1 MADQALSPRVAQL
14 LLLIA
19 AAISIAVVPV
29 VVPVARAD
37 EDLAGSSV
45 RAVSSGAELAAA
57 IADERISLVLAGADL
72 TLADSDWVGYP
83 VPVPLR
89 RNLTIRGSA
98 APRASWPQLTLPAKQ
113 KVQLLDG
120 VTLRLEYLILYKY
133 RSDNPLR
140 APGTQQ
146 PTF

>member
-1 MADQALSPRVAQL
+1 MADQALSPRVARL

-19 AAISIAVVPV
+19 AAIAIV

-37 EDLAGSSV
+37 EDLEGSSV

-57 IADERISLVLAGADL
+57 IADERISLVLVDANL

-98 APRASWPQLTLPAKQ
+98 APRASWPLLILPAKQ
-113 KVQLLDG
+113 KISCGFTYQ
-120 VTLRLEYLILYKY
+120 
-133 RSDNPLR
+133 
-140 APGTQQ
+140 
-146 PTF
+146 